1 MPSSTSP
8 DQGDD
13 DPEAC
18 VLRFSDLDL
27 KDTSLINPSSSLKAE
42 LDVSTK
48 KKYSFAKKKVK
59 LLLMFQDH
67 VGTVNVDISR
77 SNSSRLSSREWSTGE
92 TPGCCHVPVRFLFPP
107 GVMGRIPGALVIG
120 EQTGVRAAAV

>member
-1 MPSSTSP
+1 M
-8 DQGDD
+8 
-13 DPEAC
+13 
-18 VLRFSDLDL
+18 DL

-92 TPGCCHVPVRFLFPP
+92 TPGCCHVPVQFLFPP

>member
-1 MPSSTSP
+1 MPSSASP

-13 DPEAC
+13 LEAC

-27 KDTSLINPSSSLKAE
+27 KDMRVTNPSSSLKAE
-42 LDVSTK
+42 LDVNTK

-67 VGTVNVDISR
+67 MCLVNANRSR
-77 SNSSRLSSREWSTGE
+77 SSSSRPSSRECRDSEAG
-92 TPGCCHVPVRFLFPP
+92 GCCHVQ
-107 GVMGRIPGALVIG
+107 GRV
-120 EQTGVRAAAV
+120 

>member
-13 DPEAC
+13 DLEAC
-18 VLRFSDLDL
+18 VSRFSDLDL

-67 VGTVNVDISR
+67 VGTVNADMSR
-77 SNSSRLSSREWSTGE
+77 SNSSRLSSREWSAGG
-92 TPGCCHVPVRFLFPP
+92 TPGCCHTHGKF
-107 GVMGRIPGALVIG
+107 
-120 EQTGVRAAAV
+120 